1 MDIVVKQIFFVRPRG
16 CRRFGIF
23 VRVGTGG
30 FLPVGAGFF
39 TGMALGNGQY
49 LVLRFLEG
57 ESQPIFHLH
66 DIIFSLKLSISTFPS
81 SKRSPFCNQTPW
93 FLTLSKIEKYHCP
106 SNLKKPR
113 SSKFVLRGLGGG
125 GGGAG
130 LITEGGRALWE
141 PGRRNGFA

>member
-1 MDIVVKQIFFVRPRG
+1 MDGVRGGMVKVRPPVAG
-16 CRRFGIF
+16 LAIF

-39 TGMALGNGQY
+39 TGIELGTGNT
-49 LVLRFLEG
+49 LLSDFLRLRVSPFF
-57 ESQPIFHLH
+57 IFT
-66 DIIFSLKLSISTFPS
+66 ISVSSLKLSISTFPS

-130 LITEGGRALWE
+130 LITAGGRAL
-141 PGRRNGFA
+141 